1 MRPTFLPAT
10 CLIML
15 TIAICAEAKDPER
28 WVPPPAPQVVEG
40 TRIVP
45 AVEIF
50 DGTDFILHLPKPSQ
64 ADWRQTRYEVKI
76 HRDDEQRFRA
86 TLHTRPFGRDDE
98 VVFFTIPK
106 DSESKFNIEVIDT
119 ASYPF
124 KKVWSGS
131 LDTIKVMD

>member
-1 MRPTFLPAT
+1 ML
-10 CLIML
+10 LL
-15 TIAICAEAKDPER
+15 TIATCAEARDPRR

-45 AVEIF
+45 EAEIF
-50 DGTDFILHLPKPSQ
+50 DGTDFILHLPKPEQ
-64 ADWRQTRYEVKI
+64 VDWRQTRYEVEI
-76 HRDDEQRFRA
+76 SRDDEQRFRG
-86 TLHTRPFGRDDE
+86 TLGTRPFVRDDE

-106 DSESKFNIEVIDT
+106 DSSGKFNIEVIDK

>member
-1 MRPTFLPAT
+1 MRLTSLPGTCFILLMIAT
-10 CLIML
+10 
-15 TIAICAEAKDPER
+15 CAEARDPQR

-50 DGTDFILHLPKPSQ
+50 DGTDFILHLPKPDQ
-64 ADWRQTRYEVKI
+64 ADWRQTRYEVEI
-76 HRDDEQRFRA
+76 SRDDEQRFRA
-86 TLHTRPFGRDDE
+86 TLYTRPFVRDDE
-98 VVFFTIPK
+98 VVFFAIPK
-106 DSESKFNIEVIDT
+106 DSASKFNIEIIDK
-119 ASYPF
+119 AGYPF